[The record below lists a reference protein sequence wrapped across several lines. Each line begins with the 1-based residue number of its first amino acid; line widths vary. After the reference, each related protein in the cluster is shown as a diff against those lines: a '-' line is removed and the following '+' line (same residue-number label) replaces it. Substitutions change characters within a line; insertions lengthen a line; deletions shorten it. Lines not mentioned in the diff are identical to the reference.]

1 MQHLTFSVDSHQKAI
16 ELKDMIWDQIG
27 VRGEVELIMQEHDK
41 YRVNVI
47 SEKAL
52 TTAQLDKLPGK
63 LV

>member
-1 MQHLTFSVDSHQKAI
+1 
-16 ELKDMIWDQIG
+16 MIWAQIG